1 MAQVSVMKKKT
12 KGIIIIATAVVAV
25 VAGVLI
31 YTTVSAKKSQA
42 KLNTTYGTDT
52 ATIGNISLTVSG
64 SGNLGTSKTFEVKA
78 DSHLEILDVLVSEG
92 DAITEGQVLATLDIE
107 AMQDYSD
114 DLLSQINTQQIQIDT
129 TNNVITK
136 LSIKSPVD
144 GWVKN
149 LVLGEDDAIEDAMSE
164 YGYIAV
170 ISTEQRELISAE
182 GSGLAVD
189 AAVRVKCENTW
200 YDGTVISED
209 GKLFVSI
216 DSITRTVG
224 ADAVV
229 CDESEA
235 ELFTGQIELASFVPI
250 ESSNG
255 VITDVKFSE
264 DEAIEQGDTLF
275 SAEQYSTTVKDL
287 YSQLED
293 LKAEYDA
300 LQLLIADGKITA
312 SASGVVNN
320 LFISG
325 GMPCEKGAS
334 MIMLNS
340 TNDLQ
345 ATVSVDELDINSIQ
359 IGQSVSV
366 TLDSLPNEVFTG
378 EVSRISDLGT
388 ASGGITTYD
397 VDVSVEGNENFKL
410 GMTVSCEITAQ
421 EAIDAVLIPVDDVLT
436 TNSKSYVMVS
446 VERTEAEK
454 SAIKKLISD
463 GDYTGLAEYMGA
475 DATALNI
482 MRLTDSTQ
490 LLYAEV
496 RAVETGIENA
506 YFVEIKSG
514 LSVGEK
520 VLAQSTDSGSS
531 EEGFNMQGM
540 GGMGSMGG
548 QMPEGFTPGDF
559 QRPDGA

>member
-1 MAQVSVMKKKT
+1 M
-12 KGIIIIATAVVAV
+12 
-25 VAGVLI
+25 
-31 YTTVSAKKSQA
+31 
-42 KLNTTYGTDT
+42 
-52 ATIGNISLTVSG
+52 
-64 SGNLGTSKTFEVKA
+64 KA
-78 DSHLEILDVLVSEG
+78 DSHLDISEVLVSEG
-92 DAITEGQVLATLDIE
+92 DAIAEGQVVATLDAE

-114 DLLSQINTQQIQIDT
+114 DLLRQINSQQILIDT
-129 TNNVITK
+129 TSSVITK

-149 LVLGEDDAIEDAMSE
+149 IVLVEDDSIEDAMSE
-164 YGYIAV
+164 YGYVAV
-170 ISTEQRELISAE
+170 ISTEQKELINAE

-189 AAVRVKCENTW
+189 DAVLVKCEGNW
-200 YDGTVISED
+200 YDGIVISQD

-229 CDESEA
+229 CDENEA
-235 ELFTGQIELASFVPI
+235 ELFTGQIELASFVPV
-250 ESSNG
+250 ESSFG
-255 VITDVKFSE
+255 VITDVKVYE
-264 DEAIEQGDTLF
+264 DEAIEQGDTLY
-275 SAEQYSTTVKDL
+275 SAEQYSVTVSDM

-293 LKAEYDA
+293 LKTEYDA
-300 LQLLIADGKITA
+300 MQQLIKDGAITA

-320 LFISG
+320 VFISD
-325 GMPCEKGAS
+325 GMSCEKAAAL
-334 MIMLNS
+334 ITLNS
-340 TNDLQ
+340 TSDLQ

-388 ASGGITTYD
+388 ASGGITTYE

-421 EAIDAVLIPVDDVLT
+421 EAVDAVLIPVDDVLT

-446 VERTEAEK
+446 VERTDAEK

-463 GDYTGLAEYMGA
+463 GDYTGLAAFMGA
-475 DATALNI
+475 DATVLNI

-520 VLAQSTDSGSS
+520 VLAQSTDSGNA

-540 GGMGSMGG
+540 GGMGSMSG

-559 QRPDGA
+559 QRPDGD

>member
-12 KGIIIIATAVVAV
+12 KGIIIITTVVVAV

-31 YTTVSAKKSQA
+31 YTTITAKNSQA
-42 KLNTTYGTDT
+42 KLSTTYGTDT
-52 ATIGNISLTVSG
+52 ATVGNISLTVSG

-78 DSHLEILDVLVSEG
+78 DSHLDISEVLVSEG
-92 DAITEGQVLATLDIE
+92 DAITEGQVVATLDAE

-114 DLLSQINTQQIQIDT
+114 DLLRQINSQQIQIDT
-129 TNNVITK
+129 TSSVITK

-149 LVLGEDDAIEDAMSE
+149 IMLDEDDSIEDAMSE
-164 YGYIAV
+164 YGYVAV
-170 ISTEQRELISAE
+170 ISTEQKELINAE

-189 AAVRVKCENTW
+189 DAVRVKCEGNW
-200 YDGTVISED
+200 YDGTVINQD

-229 CDESEA
+229 CDANEA

-250 ESSNG
+250 ESSFG
-255 VITDVKFSE
+255 VITDVKFYE
-264 DEAIEQGDTLF
+264 DEAIEQGDTLY
-275 SAEQYSTTVKDL
+275 SAEQYSVTVSDM

-293 LKAEYDA
+293 LKTEYDA
-300 LQLLIADGKITA
+300 IQLLIEDGTITA

-320 LFISG
+320 VFISD
-325 GMPCEKGAS
+325 GMSCEKAAAL
-334 MIMLNS
+334 ITLNS
-340 TNDLQ
+340 TSDLQ

-388 ASGGITTYD
+388 ASGGITTYE
-397 VDVSVEGNENFKL
+397 VDVSVEGNDNFKL

-421 EAIDAVLIPVDDVLT
+421 EAVDAVLIPVDDVLT

-446 VERTEAEK
+446 VERTDAEK

-463 GDYTGLAEYMGA
+463 GDYTGLAAYMGA

-520 VLAQSTDSGSS
+520 VLAQSTDSGSA

-540 GGMGSMGG
+540 GGMGSMSG

-559 QRPDGA
+559 QRPDGD